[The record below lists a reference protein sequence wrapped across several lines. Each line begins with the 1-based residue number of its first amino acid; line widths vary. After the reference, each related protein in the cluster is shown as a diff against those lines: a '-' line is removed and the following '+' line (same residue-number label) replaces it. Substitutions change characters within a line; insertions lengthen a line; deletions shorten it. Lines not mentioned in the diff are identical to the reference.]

1 MAGKRK
7 RSSKSGVSGAMVLC
21 ALVIGGLASVPKGVW
36 VFLGGALIVGIGGWL
51 VIKAFSKPSVMSGST
66 PLARTLSSKL
76 MPS

>member
-51 VIKAFSKPSVMSGST
+51 GK
-66 PLARTLSSKL
+66 R
-76 MPS
+76 